1 MKAWIAFFAV
11 FLLFNLFG
19 GTLYSVATSPLSGM
33 LYWTALFVLGAATG
47 QKAFN
52 CFSDDAETAS

>member
-19 GTLYSVATSPLSGM
+19 GTLYSIATSPLSGL
-33 LYWTALFVLGAATG
+33 LYWSALFVLGAATG
-47 QKAFN
+47 HKAFK
-52 CFSDDAETAS
+52 CFSDDAGTTS

>member
-1 MKAWIAFFAV
+1 MKAWIAFLAV

-19 GTLYSVATSPLSGM
+19 GALYSVATSTLSGL

-47 QKAFN
+47 QKAFH
-52 CFSDDAETAS
+52 CFSADTETAS